1 MQEMKNIN
9 LSRRRFLG
17 GAAALAASSMIPGR
31 LSAAAADRPDSKF
44 GGVQIGVITY
54 SYRSLP
60 GSAENL
66 LEYITRCG
74 ISSVEL
80 MGGPAEQFARAATGG
95 NGTPLQEWRLSASME
110 GFKSL
115 RKLYNDAGVN
125 IHIVK
130 FGDIGNPGMPDE
142 QIEYYFNVAK
152 ALGAVGIT
160 REISDAAAER
170 LGPIAD
176 KHEIMI
182 GFHNHTQITPTT
194 YDGPILSH
202 SKYLG
207 INLDIG
213 HYVAGTNEPSLPQI
227 EKHHDRI
234 LSLHL
239 KDRKKNNGPNTP
251 FGEGDTDIVEVL
263 QYMKEKGLK
272 FPADIELEYPI
283 PEGSDAVQEVKRC
296 VEFCRDALTGEA
308 MADATAGPKYVCGCC
323 GWIYDPAK
331 GDPLGDVPPGTDL
344 ADVPADWI
352 CPECGESKQDF
363 YEVSG

>member
-1 MQEMKNIN
+1 MPQTRSS
-9 LSRRRFLG
+9 LSRRNFLAG
-17 GAAALAASSMIPGR
+17 TAALAASSMVPGR
-31 LSAAAADRPDSKF
+31 LTATTVDKPNSKF

-66 LEYITRCG
+66 LDYITQCG

-80 MGGPAEQFARAATGG
+80 MGGPAEAFAQAATDGG
-95 NGTPLQEWRLSASME
+95 GKSLQDWRLAASME
-110 GFKSL
+110 GFQEL
-115 RKLYNDAGVN
+115 RKMYHDAGVN

-142 QIEYYFNVAK
+142 QIEYYFRVAK
-152 ALGAVGIT
+152 ALGADGIT
-160 REISDAAAER
+160 REISEAAAER

-176 KHEIMI
+176 RHEIMI
-182 GFHNHTQITPTT
+182 GFHNHAQNITPTT

-202 SKYLG
+202 GKFLG

-227 EKHHDRI
+227 EKHHKRI

-239 KDRKKNNGPNTP
+239 KDRKKDNGPNTP

-263 QYMKEKGLK
+263 QYMKKHGLT
-272 FPADIELEYPI
+272 FPADIELEYRI

-296 VEFCRDALTGEA
+296 VQFCRKALDG
-308 MADATAGPKYVCGCC
+308 
-323 GWIYDPAK
+323 
-331 GDPLGDVPPGTDL
+331 
-344 ADVPADWI
+344 
-352 CPECGESKQDF
+352 
-363 YEVSG
+363 